1 MEQGTQR
8 RPGGSRMAKP
18 KVGDKIYVEGTIYVT
33 HGADDFQGGV
43 CTVKAVQS
51 HVENSEEVV
60 SSVEI
65 EEDPG
70 TWYTWAGVL
79 ESRQEALKERY
90 GEQKAGPKPDYRAEF
105 NDEYGGWEPLGGGK
119 K

>member
-1 MEQGTQR
+1 
-8 RPGGSRMAKP
+8 MAKP
-18 KVGDKIYVEGTIYVT
+18 NVGDKIYVEGTIYLT
-33 HGADDFQGGV
+33 HGVDDFRGGI

-51 HVENSEEVV
+51 HIVDGHDF

-70 TWYTWAGVL
+70 TWYTWTGYL
-79 ESRQEALKERY
+79 EPNQEEWKKKY

-105 NDEYGGWEPLGGGK
+105 NNEYEGWEE
-119 K
+119 